1 MRTPLRDRLDI
12 LVNCAGVQDRNF
24 LEETTVA
31 FWDHLQDVNLRGPF
45 IAIREAVKYMRADGT
60 DGRIV
65 NIASN
70 SAFHATAPSLF
81 AYSTSKAGVVGL
93 TRAAAIEVAKDN
105 IRVNAICPGNTTTP
119 RPVHLHR
126 SRIFKRNDRQ
136 IHAAA
141 RPPGAPCRYR
151 CRRVVCRIRCVRLHD
166 RPDTCDRWWAA
177 YVLKQPA
184 AAAHDLRPTYDYI
197 IVGAG
202 SSGCVLANRLS
213 ADPAVSVL
221 LVESGPDD
229 TSPLIRMPRGIGKLL
244 APGNPHVWSYN
255 VSPGGNRPQEIW
267 LKGRT
272 IGGSSSVNGMVY
284 VRGAPRDYDGW
295 EALGCTGWGWS
306 DMQSRFV
313 ALEDHALGPSAS
325 RGAGGPLRVS
335 MHPAGSK
342 LCEAVL
348 GAAEQ
353 LGTPRCADMNDLHT
367 VAAGGMGYQPVTTFR
382 GKRFSAARAFL
393 TPVRARKNLDVLT
406 ETDVLR
412 VEFAER
418 QATGVRLRNKT
429 GTYTVQAS
437 REVIL
442 SAGAIQTPKLLQLSG
457 IGPGALL
464 QAFGIGI
471 VAESENVGRNLREHR
486 YLSTQYQVKGGSLNA
501 SLGGLGLARSVLDYL
516 FRSKGALTH
525 AAHEVGGFVKT
536 RPGLDHADAQIGVG
550 LYSIHASE
558 RGVEIDK
565 TPSLTIL
572 GYFTRPESQGEIRI
586 QSPDP
591 DHAPAI
597 DANHFSAEIDRT
609 SAISLF
615 RWLRRL
621 GRQKPLADWI
631 VQETAPGPSIETD
644 DDILNN
650 AVSLGGTSFH
660 VSGTARMGAD
670 AGSVLDPQLRVR
682 GVSGLRVVDT
692 SIMPT
697 LVSGNTNAPAMA
709 IGLRAAD
716 FILAK

>member
-1 MRTPLRDRLDI
+1 M
-12 LVNCAGVQDRNF
+12 
-24 LEETTVA
+24 
-31 FWDHLQDVNLRGPF
+31 
-45 IAIREAVKYMRADGT
+45 
-60 DGRIV
+60 
-65 NIASN
+65 
-70 SAFHATAPSLF
+70 
-81 AYSTSKAGVVGL
+81 
-93 TRAAAIEVAKDN
+93 
-105 IRVNAICPGNTTTP
+105 
-119 RPVHLHR
+119 
-126 SRIFKRNDRQ
+126 
-136 IHAAA
+136 
-141 RPPGAPCRYR
+141 
-151 CRRVVCRIRCVRLHD
+151 
-166 RPDTCDRWWAA
+166 
-177 YVLKQPA
+177 LKQPSA
-184 AAAHDLRPTYDYI
+184 AGKDLRSTYDYI

-244 APGNPHVWSYN
+244 APGNPHVWSYS
-255 VSPGGNRPQEIW
+255 VSPGGNAPPETW

-272 IGGSSSVNGMVY
+272 VGGSSSINGMVY

-295 EALGCTGWGWS
+295 EALGCTGWGWQE
-306 DMQSRFV
+306 MEKRFV
-313 ALEDHALGPSAS
+313 ALEDHALGPAAS
-325 RGAGGPLRVS
+325 RGVGGALRIS
-335 MHPAGSK
+335 MHPSGAK

-348 GAAEQ
+348 GAAAHI
-353 LGTPRCADMNDLHT
+353 GAPRCADMNDVET

-393 TPVRARKNLDVLT
+393 APVRGRKNLDVMT
-406 ETDVLR
+406 ETDVLNI
-412 VEFAER
+412 VFAEQ

-429 GTYTVQAS
+429 GLHMVQAA

-464 QAFGIGI
+464 RGFGIDV
-471 VAESENVGRNLREHR
+471 VAASENVGRNLREHR
-486 YLSTQYQVKGGSLNA
+486 YLLTQYQVKGGSLNNM
-501 SLGGLGLARSVLDYL
+501 LGGFGLVRSAIDYL
-516 FRSKGALTH
+516 LRSKGALTH

-550 LYSIHASE
+550 LYSMHASE
-558 RGVEIDK
+558 KGVAIEK
-565 TPSLTIL
+565 APGLTIL
-572 GYFTRPESQGEIRI
+572 GYFTNPESQGEIRI

-597 DANHFSAEIDRT
+597 NANHFSAEIDRI

-621 GRQKPLADWI
+621 GQQKPLADWI

-644 DDILNN
+644 DDILTN

-660 VSGTARMGAD
+660 VSGTARMGSD
-670 AGSVLDPQLRVR
+670 AYSVLDPQLRVR

-716 FILAK
+716 LILGG

>member
-1 MRTPLRDRLDI
+1 MLK
-12 LVNCAGVQDRNF
+12 Q
-24 LEETTVA
+24 E
-31 FWDHLQDVNLRGPF
+31 
-45 IAIREAVKYMRADGT
+45 
-60 DGRIV
+60 
-65 NIASN
+65 
-70 SAFHATAPSLF
+70 
-81 AYSTSKAGVVGL
+81 
-93 TRAAAIEVAKDN
+93 AAA
-105 IRVNAICPGNTTTP
+105 
-119 RPVHLHR
+119 
-126 SRIFKRNDRQ
+126 S
-136 IHAAA
+136 
-141 RPPGAPCRYR
+141 
-151 CRRVVCRIRCVRLHD
+151 
-166 RPDTCDRWWAA
+166 
-177 YVLKQPA
+177 
-184 AAAHDLRPTYDYI
+184 DLRPIYDSI

-244 APGNPHVWSYN
+244 APGNPHVWSYS
-255 VSPGGNRPQEIW
+255 VSPGGNAPQEMW

-272 IGGSSSVNGMVY
+272 VGGSSSVNGMVY
-284 VRGAPRDYDGW
+284 VRGAARDYDGW
-295 EALGCTGWGWS
+295 EALGCTGWGWQE
-306 DMQSRFV
+306 MQKRFV
-313 ALEDHALGPSAS
+313 ALEDHALGPAEV
-325 RGAGGPLRVS
+325 RGVGGPLRVS
-335 MHPAGSK
+335 MHPAGAK

-348 GAAEQ
+348 GAAEL
-353 LGTPRCADMNDLHT
+353 LGTARCTDMNDVET
-367 VAAGGMGYQPVTTFR
+367 VADGGMGYQPVTTFR

-393 TPVRARKNLDVLT
+393 SPVRSRRNLDVLT
-406 ETDVLR
+406 ETDVLNI
-412 VEFAER
+412 VFAGRE
-418 QATGVRLRNKT
+418 ATGVRLRNKT
-429 GTYTVQAS
+429 GQHTVQAG

-464 QAFGIGI
+464 RGFGIDI
-471 VAESENVGRNLREHR
+471 VAASENVGRNLREHR
-486 YLSTQYQVKGGSLNA
+486 YLSTQYQVKGGSLNNML
-501 SLGGLGLARSVLDYL
+501 SGFGLVRSAADYL
-516 FRSKGALTH
+516 LRSRGALTH

-550 LYSIHASE
+550 LYSMHASE
-558 RGVEIDK
+558 KGVAIDK
-565 TPSLTIL
+565 RPGLTIL

-591 DHAPAI
+591 DHPPAI
-597 DANHFSAEIDRT
+597 DANHFSAEIDRI

-621 GRQKPLADWI
+621 GLQKPLADWI

-650 AVSLGGTSFH
+650 AVLLGGTSFH
-660 VSGTARMGAD
+660 VSGTARMGSD
-670 AGSVLDPQLRVR
+670 AESVLDPQLRVR

-716 FILAK
+716 LILGV